1 MTSENGV
8 VATMPMAPAGYS
20 GGGFGSGFGW
30 GNDIWLIII
39 ILFAFG
45 GFGFGGGGYGNGAN
59 NTASV
64 LYPWM
69 NSSQQVSDGFRDQMI
84 NSNITGIQTSLTNG
98 FSGVQNALCSGVAGV
113 NGAIANGFA
122 QSEISAN
129 ARQMAD
135 MQQNFA
141 LSQQLS
147 QCCCDNKTA
156 TQSLAYNIATE
167 ACADRNAIS
176 SALRDVLEA
185 NNASTQKILDTMCQD
200 KIDAK
205 NERIAELQNQL
216 TMANLA
222 ASQNLQTQ
230 QILAGQ
236 ERGVNAVEQYLAPTP
251 RPAYIVQ
258 NPNCCAPQ
266 FACGCAA

>member
-1 MTSENGV
+1 MTDSGSV
-8 VATMPMAPAGYS
+8 VTTMPVAPAYANG
-20 GGGFGSGFGW
+20 GSGFGGW

-45 GFGFGGGGYGNGAN
+45 GFGGWGNGMGNGAN

-98 FSGVQNALCSGVAGV
+98 FSGVQNALCSGFAGV

-176 SALRDVLEA
+176 MALRDVLEA
-185 NNASTQKILDTMCQD
+185 NNSSTQKILDKMCEQE
-200 KIDAK
+200 IQAK
-205 NERIAELQNQL
+205 NDRIQELQTQL
-216 TMANLA
+216 NMASLA
-222 ASQNLQTQ
+222 ASQAAQTNTLIDNNTLQTQ
-230 QILAGQ
+230 YI
-236 ERGVNAVEQYLAPTP
+236 VNRVAPYP
-251 RPAYIVQ
+251 IPAYIV
-258 NPNCCAPQ
+258 NPITPSPSV
-266 FACGCAA
+266 

>member
-1 MTSENGV
+1 MTDSNGSV
-8 VATMPMAPAGYS
+8 VTTMPVTPAYAAN
-20 GGGFGSGFGW
+20 GSGFGGW

-45 GFGFGGGGYGNGAN
+45 GFGGWGNGMGNGAN
-59 NTASV
+59 NVASV

-98 FSGVQNALCSGVAGV
+98 FSGVQNALCSGFAGV

-176 SALRDVLEA
+176 MALRDVLEA
-185 NNASTQKILDTMCQD
+185 NNSSTQKILDKMCEQE
-200 KIDAK
+200 IQAK
-205 NERIAELQNQL
+205 NDRIQE
-216 TMANLA
+216 
-222 ASQNLQTQ
+222 LQTQ
-230 QILAGQ
+230 LNMAALGASQTAQTAQLIADNNAQ
-236 ERGVNAVEQYLAPTP
+236 TQYIVNRVAPYP
-251 RPAYIVQ
+251 IPAYIVS
-258 NPNCCAPQ
+258 NPVTPVVSV
-266 FACGCAA
+266 